1 MNPDRDDERLETYL
15 RQFEARAPRPLP
27 GKPRPLPGRPQS
39 HVRRPAVVIVALA
52 AMVLIAVS
60 LLVWQRRMKS
70 AGPQQATQ
78 QPAQTPAGDEISFAQ
93 LSRIA
98 RQEPEKLDSEL
109 DRLSAGLLPDPGGSK
124 GVLNRL
130 SRE

>member
-1 MNPDRDDERLETYL
+1 MKPDRDDERLEAWL
-15 RQFEARAPRPLP
+15 QQFELRAPRPLP
-27 GKPRPLPGRPQS
+27 GKPRPQA
-39 HVRRPAVVIVALA
+39 RRPAVAIAALA
-52 AMVLIAVS
+52 AMVLIAIS
-60 LLVWQRRMKS
+60 LMTWRGRMKS
-70 AGPQQATQ
+70 PGPQQATQ

-98 RQEPEKLDSEL
+98 RQEPEKLDSHL
-109 DRLSAGLLPDPGGSK
+109 DRLSAKLLPDVRSGE

>member
-1 MNPDRDDERLETYL
+1 MKPDRDDERLEAWL
-15 RQFEARAPRPLP
+15 QQFEPRAPRPLP
-27 GKPRPLPGRPQS
+27 GRPRPQ
-39 HVRRPAVVIVALA
+39 VRRPAVVIAALA

-60 LLVWQRRMKS
+60 LLLVGRGRMKS
-70 AGPQQATQ
+70 PGPQQATQ

-109 DRLSAGLLPDPGGSK
+109 DRLSEKLLPDVRGSK

>member
-1 MNPDRDDERLETYL
+1 MKPDRDDERLEAWL
-15 RQFEARAPRPLP
+15 QQFEPRAPRPFP
-27 GKPRPLPGRPQS
+27 GKPRPQA
-39 HVRRPAVVIVALA
+39 RRPAVVMVALA
-52 AMVLIAVS
+52 AMLLIAVS

-70 AGPQQATQ
+70 AGPQQAVSQ
-78 QPAQTPAGDEISFAQ
+78 QPAQAPAGVEISFAQ

>member
-1 MNPDRDDERLETYL
+1 MNPDPDRDDERLEAYL

-27 GKPRPLPGRPQS
+27 GQPRPL
-39 HVRRPAVVIVALA
+39 VRRPAVAIAALA
-52 AMVLIAVS
+52 AMLLIAVS
-60 LLVWQRRMKS
+60 LLTWPGRMKS
-70 AGPQQATQ
+70 PGPQQAIQ
-78 QPAQTPAGDEISFAQ
+78 QPAQTPVGDEISFAQ

-98 RQEPEKLDSEL
+98 RQEPEKLDSHL
-109 DRLSAGLLPDPGGSK
+109 DRLSAKLLPDPGGSE

>member
-1 MNPDRDDERLETYL
+1 MNPDRDDERLEAWL
-15 RQFEARAPRPLP
+15 QQFEPRAPRPFP
-27 GKPRPLPGRPQS
+27 GKPRPQA
-39 HVRRPAVVIVALA
+39 RRPAVAIAALA

-60 LLVWQRRMKS
+60 LLVWRSRVKHS
-70 AGPQQATQ
+70 GPQQATQ
-78 QPAQTPAGDEISFAQ
+78 QPAQAPAGDEISFAQ